1 MMIVGCKLAQEAV
14 QKLTHN
20 LLRVSKQAMYVF
32 KDKDLW
38 LLVRLTR
45 FMYGYVTWHLS
56 SKRCRMNE
64 IYEQASEDVDMGQVL
79 PIL

>member
-1 MMIVGCKLAQEAV
+1 
-14 QKLTHN
+14 
-20 LLRVSKQAMYVF
+20 MYVF
-32 KDKDLW
+32 KNKDLW

>member
-45 FMYGYVTWHLS
+45 FMYGCHLAPLQQALP
-56 SKRCRMNE
+56 
-64 IYEQASEDVDMGQVL
+64 YE
-79 PIL
+79 